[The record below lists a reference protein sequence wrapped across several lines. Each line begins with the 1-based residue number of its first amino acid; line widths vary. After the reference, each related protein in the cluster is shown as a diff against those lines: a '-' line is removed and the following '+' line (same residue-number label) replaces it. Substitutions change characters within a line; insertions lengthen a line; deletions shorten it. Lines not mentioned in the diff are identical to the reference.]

1 MMENTIVLEERKVK
15 EILAKYGI
23 KVPKG
28 IIVSDLPSKLDL
40 NFPLVLKVS
49 DERILHKSDVGGVVL
64 NIKNYEELSKKFSE
78 MKSKFKDSKFLIEEM
93 EKPGLEVI
101 IGLVQDKTFGLSIMF
116 GLGGLFTELY
126 RDVSF
131 RLVPIDEFDARQ
143 MIEEIKAKK
152 IFEGFRGLKLSK
164 ESVIDILLKVSSLG
178 NDHYETIDQLD
189 LNPVIVHEN
198 DAVVVDAK
206 MVIRGSFPEI

>member
-101 IGLVQDKTFGLSIMF
+101 IGLVQDKTFGLS
-116 GLGGLFTELY
+116 
-126 RDVSF
+126 
-131 RLVPIDEFDARQ
+131 
-143 MIEEIKAKK
+143 
-152 IFEGFRGLKLSK
+152 
-164 ESVIDILLKVSSLG
+164 
-178 NDHYETIDQLD
+178 
-189 LNPVIVHEN
+189 
-198 DAVVVDAK
+198 
-206 MVIRGSFPEI
+206 

>member
-40 NFPLVLKVS
+40 NFPMVLKVS

-116 GLGGLFTELY
+116 GLGGIFTELY

>member
-93 EKPGLEVI
+93 ERPGLEVI

-116 GLGGLFTELY
+116 GLGGIFTELY

-143 MIEEIKAKK
+143 MIERIKVK
-152 IFEGFRGLKLSK
+152 
-164 ESVIDILLKVSSLG
+164 
-178 NDHYETIDQLD
+178 
-189 LNPVIVHEN
+189 
-198 DAVVVDAK
+198 
-206 MVIRGSFPEI
+206 

>member
-64 NIKNYEELSKKFSE
+64 NIKNYEELSKKFNE

-93 EKPGLEVI
+93 ERPGLEVI

-116 GLGGLFTELY
+116 GLGGIFTELY

>member
-116 GLGGLFTELY
+116 GLGGIFTELY

>member
-40 NFPLVLKVS
+40 NFPMVLKVS

-93 EKPGLEVI
+93 ERPGLEVI

-116 GLGGLFTELY
+116 GLGGIFTELY

>member
-1 MMENTIVLEERKVK
+1 EERKVK

-116 GLGGLFTELY
+116 GLGGIFTELY

>member
-1 MMENTIVLEERKVK
+1 
-15 EILAKYGI
+15 
-23 KVPKG
+23 
-28 IIVSDLPSKLDL
+28 
-40 NFPLVLKVS
+40 
-49 DERILHKSDVGGVVL
+49 

-93 EKPGLEVI
+93 ERPGLEVI

-116 GLGGLFTELY
+116 GLGGIFTELY

>member
-116 GLGGLFTELY
+116 GLGGIFTELY

-198 DAVVVDAK
+198 EAVVVDAK

>member
-93 EKPGLEVI
+93 ERPGLEVI

-116 GLGGLFTELY
+116 GLGGIFTELY